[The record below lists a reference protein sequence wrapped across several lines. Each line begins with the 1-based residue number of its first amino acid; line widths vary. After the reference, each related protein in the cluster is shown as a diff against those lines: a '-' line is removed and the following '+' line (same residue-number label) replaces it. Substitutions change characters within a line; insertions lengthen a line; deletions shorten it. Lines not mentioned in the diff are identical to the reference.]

1 MKYRMAN
8 PLNPVWRKYRRS
20 RDHLRRFKRQIL
32 RSVKK
37 PKLALEYSTYR
48 KMIGKRDWISARD
61 RARLVAQL
69 ALATGDRRLILE
81 MMQALERFDCF
92 EESAR
97 LRMAWRQ
104 LLPNR
109 PANQWHGES
118 LSGKALLI
126 DFTDKVEQGLGL
138 ACRGISL
145 VAKAAKQARRVYVV
159 VEPRMVPIYQ
169 RSFPQLDILETRDG
183 VAEDQI
189 DFVAMMG
196 NLVACFAPD
205 ENTPDPD
212 FHPLHADLAKAADL
226 RSQYQDGKST
236 PLVGI
241 FWFSS
246 HHGKELPDLAEWRT
260 FINSVDAQF
269 VSLQYGDVTEDIEA
283 LGRDRVLVDPM
294 VDQFVDMDAFA
305 AQVAALDAVITI
317 SGTTAHVAG
326 ALGTPTVVLR
336 DDWFRRQWPV
346 LSDRVPWYPNL
357 RVAGKDGREWGPA
370 FDDAWTK
377 VRSLMADRPQPL

>member
-1 MKYRMAN
+1 
-8 PLNPVWRKYRRS
+8 
-20 RDHLRRFKRQIL
+20 
-32 RSVKK
+32 
-37 PKLALEYSTYR
+37 
-48 KMIGKRDWISARD
+48 
-61 RARLVAQL
+61 
-69 ALATGDRRLILE
+69 
-81 MMQALERFDCF
+81 
-92 EESAR
+92 
-97 LRMAWRQ
+97 
-104 LLPNR
+104 
-109 PANQWHGES
+109 
-118 LSGKALLI
+118 
-126 DFTDKVEQGLGL
+126 
-138 ACRGISL
+138 
-145 VAKAAKQARRVYVV
+145 
-159 VEPRMVPIYQ
+159 MVPIYQ